1 MRFILLGLTAL
12 LGCGGDSSGP
22 SANVAGVWFVSLS
35 NLNNSGTSC
44 SSTIPTRLTIN
55 GSGSSFEGGYSGGEF
70 TCVGPDGQVS
80 VPIGSGPI
88 LNGSINGS
96 SVSMDL
102 DTPQFHLSGNVSG
115 SSMSGTV
122 RLETDFGQ
130 PTGVVV
136 LNGNWAAERQLST

>member
-12 LGCGGDSSGP
+12 LGCGGGDSTGP
-22 SANVAGVWFVSLS
+22 SSNVVGIWFVSLS

-44 SSTIPTRLTIN
+44 SSTIPTRFTIN
-55 GSGSSFEGGYSGGEF
+55 GSGSTLEGGYAGGEF
-70 TCVGPDGQVS
+70 TCVGPEGQVS
-80 VPIGSGPI
+80 IPIGSGPI

-102 DTPQFHLSGNVSG
+102 DTPSFHLAGNVSG
-115 SSMSGTV
+115 SSMSGTA

-136 LNGNWAAERQLST
+136 LDGNWAAER

>member
-1 MRFILLGLTAL
+1 MRFPLLGLATL
-12 LGCGGDSSGP
+12 LAC
-22 SANVAGVWFVSLS
+22 
-35 NLNNSGTSC
+35 
-44 SSTIPTRLTIN
+44 
-55 GSGSSFEGGYSGGEF
+55 SGGE
-70 TCVGPDGQVS
+70 VS